1 MWWLFV
7 FGLINVIVVLL
18 SAWFYDKKVK
28 EGRALTSNDKIAFG
42 LMLVL
47 AFLSGFLGTL
57 VVCGIV
63 ICLIVDFVKFVKN
76 NGKNKGL

>member
-1 MWWLFV
+1 MWWLF
-7 FGLINVIVVLL
+7 GLINIIIVIL
-18 SAWFYDKKVK
+18 SAWFYNKKVK
-28 EGRALTSNDKIAFG
+28 EDRALTSNDKIAFG
-42 LMLVL
+42 IMLVL

-63 ICLIVDFVKFVKN
+63 IYLIVDFVKFVKN

>member
-1 MWWLFV
+1 M
-7 FGLINVIVVLL
+7 INIIIVIL
-18 SAWFYDKKVK
+18 SAWFYNKKVK
-28 EGRALTSNDKIAFG
+28 EDLALTSNDKISFG
-42 LMLVL
+42 IMLVL

-63 ICLIVDFVKFVKN
+63 IYLIVDFVKFVKN

>member
-1 MWWLFV
+1 MWWL
-7 FGLINVIVVLL
+7 FGLINVIFVLL

-47 AFLSGFLGTL
+47 EFLSGFLGTL
-57 VVCGIV
+57 VVCGIF
-63 ICLIVDFVKFVKN
+63 IYLIVDFVKFVKN

>member
-1 MWWLFV
+1 MWWLF
-7 FGLINVIVVLL
+7 GLINIIIVIL
-18 SAWFYDKKVK
+18 SAWFYNKKVK
-28 EGRALTSNDKIAFG
+28 EDLALTSNDKISFG
-42 LMLVL
+42 IMLVL

-63 ICLIVDFVKFVKN
+63 IYLIVDFVKFVKN

>member
-1 MWWLFV
+1 MWWL

-28 EGRALTSNDKIAFG
+28 EGRALTYNDKIAFG
-42 LMLVL
+42 LMLAL

-57 VVCGIV
+57 VVCGIF
-63 ICLIVDFVKFVKN
+63 IYLIVDFVKFVKN